1 MPESFQCHGWAGKK
15 SQLWQWNYKF
25 TFILIPEKRFDI
37 KKKIDVGLRSSFRI
51 NAYFIIIIIFIVS
64 VIIIFINVIIVDSVS
79 VIIIGRSIIINFIVI
94 IIWLF
99 KFCFDVATM
108 LKG

>member
-37 KKKIDVGLRSSFRI
+37 LKKIDVGLRSSFRI

-64 VIIIFINVIIVDSVS
+64 VIIIFISAIIIDSVS
-79 VIIIGRSIIINFIVI
+79 LSLLVVALLSILLLLLYDCLNFV
-94 IIWLF
+94 L
-99 KFCFDVATM
+99 M
-108 LKG
+108 